1 MNYKED
7 ISPLF
12 HGAII
17 ESGSPTSRA
26 VRPPDAP
33 IHEAQFADF
42 LREAGVPQH
51 LPDNEVFP
59 FLRKQ
64 PEEVLAAAQITV
76 WDKYAPSIR
85 WPFQPVVDGDV
96 IPRAPLETWK
106 QGKWHKMPVMT
117 GFTTNEGSLYVPRS
131 MSTPSQFTAFW
142 AELLP
147 GLSTDDLRVINKLYP
162 DTTVSDQYKET
173 RPGAGAE
180 FSRIDA
186 AYSNYAYIAPARQ
199 TAELASRAGVPTYLF
214 HWALVTD
221 VEGGARHADTLPYAT
236 CDPFVMALSPA
247 QAELARTYHAYL
259 TNFIVNCGNPNG
271 DGLPEWE
278 PYEAQAPKAMLFG
291 GGNTEL
297 IGGGVGV
304 PAKFADDTMGREETE
319 WWWSKV
325 DVSQQ

>member
-7 ISPLF
+7 VAPLF
-12 HGAII
+12 HSAII

-51 LPDNEVFP
+51 LPDDDVFP

-85 WPFQPVVDGDV
+85 WPFQPVVDGNV

-131 MSTPSQFTAFW
+131 MSTPPQFTEFW
-142 AELLP
+142 AQLLMKPPRGKRDRNQTLAICRQLPTIETTDPMNNITPCLIPDRPHQLNLRAP
-147 GLSTDDLRVINKLYP
+147 GLVR
-162 DTTVSDQYKET
+162 
-173 RPGAGAE
+173 G
-180 FSRIDA
+180 
-186 AYSNYAYIAPARQ
+186 
-199 TAELASRAGVPTYLF
+199 
-214 HWALVTD
+214 
-221 VEGGARHADTLPYAT
+221 
-236 CDPFVMALSPA
+236 
-247 QAELARTYHAYL
+247 
-259 TNFIVNCGNPNG
+259 
-271 DGLPEWE
+271 
-278 PYEAQAPKAMLFG
+278 
-291 GGNTEL
+291 
-297 IGGGVGV
+297 
-304 PAKFADDTMGREETE
+304 
-319 WWWSKV
+319 
-325 DVSQQ
+325 